1 MVAFLL
7 YLLCACSFVESCVF
21 TGKCL
26 LLEVALVVKNLP
38 ANTRD
43 TSVCYSSWATK
54 SWTRLRVCVLVH
66 AHRHTHTHAHLLFVK
81 WQTAYL
87 VKSYALFY

>member
-1 MVAFLL
+1 MFAVGGGTSGKES
-7 YLLCACSFVESCVF
+7 ACQYKRHIGVLQFMGHKELDTLES
-21 TGKCL
+21 
-26 LLEVALVVKNLP
+26 
-38 ANTRD
+38 
-43 TSVCYSSWATK
+43 
-54 SWTRLRVCVLVH
+54 VCVLVH